1 MGILMPILAIP
12 DVTICKLREFEFI
25 VLGCDGIYDVLSNS
39 EVVSFVRTR
48 LAQKIH
54 PKEVGQ
60 GPTPQL

>member
-1 MGILMPILAIP
+1 MIKIFSAIP

-39 EVVSFVRTR
+39 EVVSFVRSR

-54 PKEVGQ
+54 PKEVSN
-60 GPTPQL
+60 